1 MALKYNFQ
9 TLTNGLTLVSVPTQ
23 AESVSVLALVHA
35 GSRDETET
43 QHGAAHF
50 LEHFVFKGTKEFP
63 NVNDTTKVIDEVGG
77 EQNAF
82 TSNDFTGFWAKVS
95 SDQWQRAI
103 KVVGQLVSEP
113 ILPEGELEKEKGAI
127 IEEINMYE
135 DSHPNKAWT
144 VFEKM
149 LFGES
154 GLGRP
159 ILGTQK
165 SIKAMS
171 VDDLKSFRNRW
182 YDPKNVVVVVVG
194 SLPKPE
200 ELSKEIENNFSSL
213 SVVSTTSKRIGYG
226 ETFTQ
231 DSPRVSIT
239 KKPTEQAHLVLGV
252 KGISANDHRLYTLAV
267 LDKILGGNMSSR
279 LWNEV
284 REKRGLAYYV
294 RSLYDTHMDQ
304 GSVVVRAGVR
314 LKDLAEAVRV
324 TVGEL
329 LAMSSSP
336 VSSEELLRGK
346 EGVKGSLKLEM
357 EDTQS
362 IAELVSEDWAL
373 MSGKVRTLEEIVAQ
387 VDQVTPQDIQKLAS
401 ELFLHKSLN
410 LSVVGPFDDKM
421 ESELTKILEG

>member
-9 TLTNGLTLVSVPTQ
+9 TLKNGLTLVSVPTQ
-23 AESVSVLALVHA
+23 AESISVLALVHA
-35 GSRDETET
+35 GSRDETDT

-50 LEHFVFKGTKEFP
+50 LEHFVFKGTKQFP
-63 NVNDTTKVIDEVGG
+63 KINDTTKIIDEVGG

-82 TSNDFTGFWAKVS
+82 TNNDFTGFWAKVS
-95 SDQWQRAI
+95 SDQWERAI
-103 KVVGQLVSEP
+103 RVVGQLVSEP
-113 ILPEGELEKEKGAI
+113 IFPESELEKEKGAI

-171 VDDLKSFRNRW
+171 VDDLKSFRSRW
-182 YDPKNVVVVVVG
+182 YDPRNVVVVVVG
-194 SLPKPE
+194 SLPKGVD
-200 ELSKEIENNFSSL
+200 LAKEVENNFSSL
-213 SVVSTTSKRIGYG
+213 SVLSTLTKRVGYD
-226 ETFTQ
+226 EDFTQ
-231 DSPRVSIT
+231 DDPRVVIT

-252 KGISANDHRLYTLAV
+252 KGISANDKRLYTLAV

-294 RSLYDTHMDQ
+294 RSLYDTHSDQ

-314 LKDLAEAVRV
+314 LKDLAEAVKV

-329 LAMSSSP
+329 SGIASSK
-336 VSSEELLRGK
+336 VSDEELLRGK

-373 MSGKVRTLEEIVAQ
+373 MNGKVRTLEEIVAQ
-387 VDQVTPQDIQKLAS
+387 VDQVSAEDIQKLAR
-401 ELFLHKSLN
+401 ELFVNKNLN
-410 LSVVGPFDDKM
+410 LSVVGPFDEKIEAD
-421 ESELTKILEG
+421 LNKILEG